1 MGNQG
6 YRMGRRRTGIILN
19 PLVFAFFVS
28 AIFFAAPVKAED
40 FSDPFSVL
48 GTQATPTGCLNS
60 DLDNKALSLN
70 DLLNIAICNNPTL
83 ATSYM
88 QAKSAAA
95 SYGKALSAYLPSL
108 NASANIKGARSKNT
122 ATDDDD
128 NDWQSSSSVGA
139 SLTLS
144 WLVYDFGAREAD
156 RDIAQKTL
164 EQANF
169 TKNQTLQDTVFNVIS
184 AYYSLLSAREAL
196 TVAKTNE
203 ETSLKSYQIALKKYD
218 LGLVKLS
225 DKLQAETSF
234 GQSQYA
240 VAESEAALTKARGKL
255 AELLNLSAA
264 TELDLAEVTLS
275 VEDGKFEGDP
285 KELIAE
291 ALARRADIK
300 ASEAATAAAK
310 LAIDKAEAA
319 NYPSI
324 SFSSSAT
331 ATDNLSGGSGQS
343 YSGNIGLGISVP
355 LFTGFANTYNTIA
368 KRYDYQAQMDKLAAL
383 ESSIRQDVWNK
394 YQDYITS
401 VKNYDISQKLFI
413 SASESFKVAD
423 GAYKAGKGNILELL
437 NAQSALAEARKE
449 KSSSLYDLLLAKND
463 LLRAIGKVEI

>member
-1 MGNQG
+1 
-6 YRMGRRRTGIILN
+6 MGRGRTGIILK
-19 PLVFAFFVS
+19 PFIYGLFS
-28 AIFFAAPVKAED
+28 GAILLATPTVKAKD

-48 GTQATPTGCLNS
+48 GTRSTPADCLNP
-60 DLDNKALSLN
+60 DIDNKALSLK

-88 QAKSAAA
+88 QAKSAEA

-108 NASANIKGARSKNT
+108 DASANIKGARNKNT
-122 ATDDDD
+122 SDDDS
-128 NDWQSSSSVGA
+128 DWQNSSSVGA

-144 WLVYDFGAREAD
+144 WLVYDFGSREAD

-203 ETSLKSYQIALKKYD
+203 ETYSKSYQIALKKYE

-240 VAESEAALTKARGKL
+240 VTESEAALMKARGKL

-264 TELDLAEVTLS
+264 TELDLAEVTLTA
-275 VEDGKFEGDP
+275 EDGKFEGDP
-285 KELIAE
+285 KELIDE

-300 ASEAATAAAK
+300 ASEAATASAK

-331 ATDNLSGGSGQS
+331 ATDNLSGRSGQS
-343 YSGNIGLGISVP
+343 YSGNIGLGVSVP
-355 LFTGFANTYNTIA
+355 LFTGFANTYNTIT
-368 KRYDYQAQMDKLAAL
+368 KRYDYQAQKDRLAAL

-394 YQDYITS
+394 YQDYVTS
-401 VKNYDISQKLFI
+401 VKNYDISQKLFV
-413 SASESFKVAD
+413 SANESFKVAD

-463 LLRAIGKVEI
+463 LLRAIGKVEM

>member
-1 MGNQG
+1 
-6 YRMGRRRTGIILN
+6 MGRRRTGIILN
-19 PLVFAFFVS
+19 PLVYALFSGV
-28 AIFFAAPVKAED
+28 ILFAATVKAED
-40 FSDPFSVL
+40 LSDPFSVL
-48 GTQATPTGCLNS
+48 GTKATPADCLNS
-60 DLDNKALSLN
+60 DIDNKALSLS

-95 SYGKALSAYLPSL
+95 SYGKALSSYLPSL
-108 NASANIKGARSKNT
+108 DASANIKGARNKNNS
-122 ATDDDD
+122 ADDDG
-128 NDWQSSSSVGA
+128 WQNSSSMGA

-144 WLVYDFGAREAD
+144 WLVYDFGSREAD
-156 RDIAQKTL
+156 RDIAQKML

-203 ETSLKSYQIALKKYD
+203 ETYLKSYQIALKKYE

-285 KELIAE
+285 KELINE

-300 ASEAATAAAK
+300 ASEAATASAK

-324 SFSSSAT
+324 SFSSTAS
-331 ATDNLSGGSGQS
+331 ATDNLSGGRGQS
-343 YSGNIGLGISVP
+343 YSGSIGLGISVP

-368 KRYDYQAQMDKLAAL
+368 KRYDYQAQKDKLASL
-383 ESSIRQDVWNK
+383 ESTIRQDVWNK

-401 VKNYDISQKLFI
+401 IKNYDISQKLFI

-437 NAQSALAEARKE
+437 NAQSALAEARRE

>member
-1 MGNQG
+1 
-6 YRMGRRRTGIILN
+6 MGRRRTGNILK
-19 PLVFAFFVS
+19 PFIYGLFS
-28 AIFFAAPVKAED
+28 GAILLASPTVKAED

-48 GTQATPTGCLNS
+48 GTRATPADCLNP
-60 DLDNKALSLN
+60 DIDNKALSLK

-88 QAKSAAA
+88 QAKSAEA
-95 SYGKALSAYLPSL
+95 SYGKALSAYLPDL
-108 NASANIKGARSKNT
+108 DASANIKGARNKNT
-122 ATDDDD
+122 SDDDS
-128 NDWQSSSSVGA
+128 DWQNSSSMGA

-144 WLVYDFGAREAD
+144 WLVYDFGSREAD

-203 ETSLKSYQIALKKYD
+203 ETSSKSYQIALKKYE

-240 VAESEAALTKARGKL
+240 VTESEAALLKARGKL

-264 TELDLAEVTLS
+264 TELDLAEVTLT

-285 KELIAE
+285 KELIDE

-324 SFSSSAT
+324 SFSSSAS
-331 ATDNLSGGSGQS
+331 ATDNLSGRSGQS
-343 YSGNIGLGISVP
+343 YSGNIGLGVSVP
-355 LFTGFANTYNTIA
+355 LFTGFANTYNTIT
-368 KRYDYQAQMDKLAAL
+368 KRYDYQAQKDRLAAL

-437 NAQSALAEARKE
+437 NAQSALAEARRE

-463 LLRAIGKVEI
+463 LLRAIGKVEM

>member
-6 YRMGRRRTGIILN
+6 HRMGRRRTGIILK
-19 PLVFAFFVS
+19 PLFCALFSGILLFAS
-28 AIFFAAPVKAED
+28 AAEAED
-40 FSDPFSVL
+40 FADPFSVL
-48 GTQATPTGCLNS
+48 STKATPADCLS
-60 DLDNKALSLN
+60 PDIDNKALSLK
-70 DLLNIAICNNPTL
+70 DLLNVAICNNPTL

-88 QAKSAAA
+88 QAKSAEA

-108 NASANIKGARSKNT
+108 DASANIKGARNKNT
-122 ATDDDD
+122 SAADDG
-128 NDWQSSSSVGA
+128 WQNSSSIGG

-144 WLVYDFGAREAD
+144 WLVYDFGSREAD
-156 RDIAQKTL
+156 RDIAQKML

-184 AYYSLLSAREAL
+184 AYYSLLSAQEAL

-203 ETSLKSYQIALKKYD
+203 ETYLKSYQIALKKYE

-225 DKLQAETSF
+225 DKLQAETSL

-275 VEDGKFEGDP
+275 AEDGKFEGDP
-285 KELIAE
+285 KDLIDE

-324 SFSSSAT
+324 SFSTGAS

-355 LFTGFANTYNTIA
+355 LFTGFANTYSTIT
-368 KRYDYQAQMDKLAAL
+368 KRYDYEAQKDKLAAL
-383 ESSIRQDVWNK
+383 ESNIRQDVWNK
-394 YQDYITS
+394 YQDYVTS

-413 SASESFKVAD
+413 SASESFKVTS

-437 NAQSALAEARKE
+437 NAQAALAEARRE

>member
-1 MGNQG
+1 
-6 YRMGRRRTGIILN
+6 MGRRRTGIILN
-19 PLVFAFFVS
+19 PLVYALFSGV
-28 AIFFAAPVKAED
+28 ILFAATVKAED
-40 FSDPFSVL
+40 LSDPFSVL
-48 GTQATPTGCLNS
+48 GTKATPADCLNP
-60 DLDNKALSLN
+60 DIDNKALSLS

-95 SYGKALSAYLPSL
+95 SYGKALSSYLPSL
-108 NASANIKGARSKNT
+108 DASANIKGARNKNNS
-122 ATDDDD
+122 ADDDG
-128 NDWQSSSSVGA
+128 WQNSSSMGA

-144 WLVYDFGAREAD
+144 WLVYDFGSREAD
-156 RDIAQKTL
+156 RDIAQKML

-203 ETSLKSYQIALKKYD
+203 ETYLKSYQIALKKYE

-285 KELIAE
+285 KELINE

-300 ASEAATAAAK
+300 ASEAATASAK

-324 SFSSSAT
+324 SFSSTAS
-331 ATDNLSGGSGQS
+331 ATDNLSGGRGQS
-343 YSGNIGLGISVP
+343 YSGSIGLGISVP

-368 KRYDYQAQMDKLAAL
+368 KRYDYQAQKDKLASL
-383 ESSIRQDVWNK
+383 ESTIRQDVWNK

-401 VKNYDISQKLFI
+401 IKNYDISQKLFI

-437 NAQSALAEARKE
+437 NAQSALAEARRE